1 MHMKLFFFAIII
13 AGGTGLIACGGSTG
27 PSEEKPTDSQM
38 VAEHVDPSTKFP
50 QQVVEADTLSSD
62 VYFVDNAIQSVEE
75 TLALTDLAIKK
86 AAHPSV
92 KNVAQT
98 ISLDNRQLHSALQK
112 LKQQNPSE
120 DTTKRYTDG
129 SREALEKLSGAAFD
143 QQWVDKMITWNT
155 ARITRYERE
164 SGAVK
169 DKDVK
174 KLVDNVLPKLKAH
187 QQQLESCRV
196 KLQ

>member
-1 MHMKLFFFAIII
+1 MKLFFYAMFL

-27 PSEEKPTDSQM
+27 PSDEKPTDSQM
-38 VAEHVDPSTKFP
+38 VAEHVDPSNKFP
-50 QQVVEADTLSSD
+50 QQLVEADTLQTD
-62 VYFVDNAIQSVEE
+62 VHFVDNAIQSVEQ
-75 TLALTDLAIKK
+75 TIALADLAMNK

-92 KNVAQT
+92 KNVAET
-98 ISLDNRQLHSALQK
+98 ISHDSRQLHSALQK

-120 DTTKRYTDG
+120 DSVKSFTDG
-129 SREALEKLSGAAFD
+129 SREALEKLAGAAFD
-143 QQWVDKMITWNT
+143 QQWVDKMVTWNA
-155 ARITRYERE
+155 ARISRFEAE

-169 DKDVK
+169 DRDVK
-174 KLVDNVLPKLKAH
+174 KLVDNALPKLKAH